1 MSVNPTLAGQ
11 AANLPPEVQ
20 NIMYQQSAGDYDYI
34 ATPIIRNSTISAQG
48 GSGSSKW
55 RKCYD
60 TTGVVPDSEK
70 KHCTL
75 YLNPGEVNSIPGG
88 VGLIANYRNQR
99 NIDYNRTFNNDYGA
113 DLFYPDMSY

>member
-1 MSVNPTLAGQ
+1 MANPILASQ
-11 AANLPPEVQ
+11 AANLPSEIQ
-20 NIMYQQSAGDYDYI
+20 NIMSQQSAGDYDHI
-34 ATPIIRNSTISAQG
+34 ATPVIRNSGISAQG

-75 YLNPGEVNSIPGG
+75 YLNPGEVNSIPGK
-88 VGLIANYRNQR
+88 IEQYRNEK
-99 NIDYNRTFNNDYGA
+99 NIDYNRTFNNDYGT